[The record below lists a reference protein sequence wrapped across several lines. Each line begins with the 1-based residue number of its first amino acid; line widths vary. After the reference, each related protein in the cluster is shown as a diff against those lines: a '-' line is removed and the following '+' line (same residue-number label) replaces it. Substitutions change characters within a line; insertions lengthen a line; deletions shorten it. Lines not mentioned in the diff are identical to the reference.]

1 MFWGG
6 IFLRIVHKRRRD
18 RQRIYPAGSCGRC
31 GGELYPGDVCWLLG
45 GRTMC
50 RECAAAWALEE
61 LAAFRGVCGEARP

>member
-1 MFWGG
+1 M
-6 IFLRIVHKRRRD
+6 RIVHKRRRD

-45 GRTMC
+45 GRTLC